1 MDKRY
6 DYKQPDLDEM
16 RKHFLGDPKASSD
29 YVWPV
34 EVGKDFVNMTKIN
47 PSIIL
52 GWGSKASS
60 ADQPLNRAISTLIE
74 NESHDVRGPVIAY
87 GQTRK
92 ALDRSSIVTD
102 IDTTDLNLV
111 VNYFLGRHRDNDA
124 QIKAVRIFSNGEQSR
139 SGRLYDHGIFF
150 SSHVLCIGVAGIMS
164 QISLLFGMPLV
175 LISPLYFGEQ
185 HIYDPVVRDSTH
197 EYRSLLPPD
206 KGNRIAALLLIDIG
220 YHEESKSNE
229 FGTVPQK
236 YVTSFSPHTS
246 PLSPV
251 HR

>member
-1 MDKRY
+1 
-6 DYKQPDLDEM
+6 
-16 RKHFLGDPKASSD
+16 
-29 YVWPV
+29 
-34 EVGKDFVNMTKIN
+34 
-47 PSIIL
+47 
-52 GWGSKASS
+52 
-60 ADQPLNRAISTLIE
+60 
-74 NESHDVRGPVIAY
+74 
-87 GQTRK
+87 
-92 ALDRSSIVTD
+92 
-102 IDTTDLNLV
+102 LV

-124 QIKAVRIFSNGEQSR
+124 QTKAVRIFSNGEQSR

-150 SSHVLCIGVAGIMS
+150 SSDVLCIGVAGIMS
-164 QISLLFGMPLV
+164 QISLLFGMSLV

-206 KGNRIAALLLIDIG
+206 RGNRIAALLLIDIG